1 MINTT
6 DTYLEER
13 RSEIIRIVNAQGKVS
28 TKELSNLLGLSVV
41 TIRNDI
47 NQLAELGVLVKTHG
61 GALSPSKVINFE
73 VPAAAKSLR
82 NRKEKEKIGIMAA
95 SLVNDG
101 DVIILDAGSTTFEV
115 AKNIIAKDVTVIT
128 NDIQIAYY
136 LTENTKIKT
145 IVTGGTCAPDV
156 YTLVGIQT
164 SKFIE
169 MIHADKLFLGCD
181 AIDFKFGITNRTLE
195 EVAIK
200 QAMIESCEKVIA
212 VVDSTKHD
220 TRVFVKV
227 CEVKKIDVLI
237 TDRISDANKLLASDL
252 GVEVVIPGETQ
263 Q

>member
-1 MINTT
+1 MNTT

-13 RSEIIRIVNAQGKVS
+13 RSEIIRIVNSQGKVS

-47 NQLAELGVLVKTHG
+47 NNLAELGVIVKTHG
-61 GALSPSKVINFE
+61 GALSTSKVINFE

-82 NRKEKEKIGIMAA
+82 NRKEKEEIGVMAA
-95 SLVNDG
+95 SLINDA

-115 AKNIIAKDVTVIT
+115 AKNIKAKDVTVIT

-164 SKFIE
+164 SKFID
-169 MIHADKLFLGCD
+169 MLYADKLFLGCD
-181 AIDFKFGITNRTLE
+181 AIDFNYGITNRTLE
-195 EVAIK
+195 EIAIK
-200 QAMIESCEKVIA
+200 QAMISSSEKVIA

-227 CEVKKIDVLI
+227 CELENIDVLI
-237 TDRISDANKLLASDL
+237 TDYISDKNKSIASNL
-252 GVEVVIPGETQ
+252 GLEVLITGDSKQ
-263 Q
+263 